1 MAGGHALQIRR
12 IWNTRLFFQIRIM
25 KPFARH
31 SLFYSVFYVAV
42 GLLGTEA
49 IQCVLAVEKL
59 AAEPSSAV
67 KQLDLGWP
75 REIATS
81 TGSHFEYL
89 QTAADADDANP
100 RYNYSKAREY
110 LRKAADAGQV
120 DAMYTL
126 GSFYAKG
133 RGGAQDYGKA
143 REWYQKA
150 ADAGLPDAMYILGLF
165 YAEGWGGAQDYAKA
179 REWYQKAA
187 DAGHA
192 DAMYG

>member
-42 GLLGTEA
+42 ALLGTEA

-110 LRKAADAGQV
+110 L
-120 DAMYTL
+120 
-126 GSFYAKG
+126 
-133 RGGAQDYGKA
+133 
-143 REWYQKA
+143 QKA
-150 ADAGLPDAMYILGLF
+150 ADAGDTDAMYNLGLL
-165 YAEGWGGAQDYAKA
+165 YAEGRGGAQDYAKA
-179 REWYQKAA
+179 RGWYQKAA
-187 DAGHA
+187 DAGSA
-192 DAMYG
+192 DGRDGMGWRYGWAQDD